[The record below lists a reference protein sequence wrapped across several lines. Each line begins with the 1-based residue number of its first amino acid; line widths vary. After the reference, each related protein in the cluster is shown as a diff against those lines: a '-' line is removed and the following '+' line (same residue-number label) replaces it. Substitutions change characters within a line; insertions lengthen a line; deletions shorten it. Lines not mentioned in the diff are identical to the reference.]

1 MVFLLGTSFK
11 NRVELIFDSNLAP
24 PEEAKTVILLVTS
37 LKNRFGGI
45 CEYGSQKSDAQS
57 PKMKKTPL
65 ILGAFWN
72 QISSKLDSG
81 AAQFCDHIFEGVK
94 KVIRNEI

>member
-1 MVFLLGTSFK
+1 M
-11 NRVELIFDSNLAP
+11 
-24 PEEAKTVILLVTS
+24 ILLETS

-81 AAQFCDHIFEGVK
+81 AAQFCDNIFERVK
-94 KVIRNEI
+94 LETQTEI

>member
-1 MVFLLGTSFK
+1 M
-11 NRVELIFDSNLAP
+11 
-24 PEEAKTVILLVTS
+24 ILLETS

-57 PKMKKTPL
+57 PKMKKYPP

-94 KVIRNEI
+94 KMIGPNLYDFWKAQEAQK

>member
-1 MVFLLGTSFK
+1 M
-11 NRVELIFDSNLAP
+11 
-24 PEEAKTVILLVTS
+24 ILHETS

-45 CEYGSQKSDAQS
+45 CENGSQKSDAQS
-57 PKMKKTPL
+57 PKMKKYPP

-81 AAQFCDHIFEGVK
+81 AAQFCDNIFEGVTE
-94 KVIRNEI
+94 VNRSEI

>member
-1 MVFLLGTSFK
+1 MFYKLFLIIWSFWTSK
-11 NRVELIFDSNLAP
+11 PL
-24 PEEAKTVILLVTS
+24 ILLETS
-37 LKNRFGGI
+37 LKNRSGGI
-45 CEYGSQKSDAQS
+45 CEYESQKSGAQR
-57 PKMKKTPL
+57 PKSKNAWT
-65 ILGAFWN
+65 ILRPFWN